1 MPGSLRVGP
10 APSVREYLH
19 PQGRKLRSREF
30 TGKSGSPDD
39 RRRGAAHLARKPASC
54 HNGAMRIV
62 STWSF
67 GLRAN
72 EAAWP
77 SLLDTTPERR
87 PGNIAAL
94 DAVEAAC
101 AYADAAAD
109 IDSVGYGGLPDADGR
124 VSLDGCVML
133 SPGRCGS
140 VAGLRSHLHPVS
152 VARRVMERTPHVML
166 VGPDADRFADTEGLA
181 TQELLSPEARASWEK
196 WKREGGVVDQS
207 RDRSLQPGLG
217 FDPLRPVDRRHGAD
231 GRLFGDAG
239 GSTGASLPPDE
250 ARWRHHDTIGCL
262 AIDGAG
268 VLAGGCSTSGTPFK
282 VPGRVGDSPII
293 GHGLYVDPAVGAA
306 TATGTGELI
315 MGICGAFLAVECM
328 RRGASPLE
336 AAREAVAR
344 IASTYPLEAHHQA
357 AFLVMARDGSF
368 ASASLRPGYRTSV
381 RDASGARA
389 VEPDFVAIP
398 DPSVTAPT
406 A

>member
-1 MPGSLRVGP
+1 MLM
-10 APSVREYLH
+10 A
-19 PQGRKLRSREF
+19 
-30 TGKSGSPDD
+30 
-39 RRRGAAHLARKPASC
+39 
-54 HNGAMRIV
+54 

-72 EAAWP
+72 EAGWP
-77 SLLDTTPERR
+77 RLQAGSS
-87 PGNIAAL
+87 L

-101 AYADAAAD
+101 AYADRAPD
-109 IDSVGYGGLPDADGR
+109 IDSVGFGGLPDASGR

-133 SPGRCGS
+133 SPMRCGS

-152 VARRVMERTPHVML
+152 VARLVMERTPHVML
-166 VGPDADRFADTEGLA
+166 VGADADLFADANGVA
-181 TQELLSPEARASWEK
+181 PAELLSDDARAAYESWTRK
-196 WKREGGVVDQS
+196 GGIVDQS
-207 RDRSLQPGLG
+207 RDAGSTLG
-217 FDPLRPVDRRHGAD
+217 FNPLRPVDLRHGDD
-231 GRLFGDAG
+231 GRLFG
-239 GSTGASLPPDE
+239 GAALPADE

-262 AIDGAG
+262 ALDARG

-282 VPGRVGDSPII
+282 LPGRVGDSPII

-328 RRGASPLE
+328 RRGASPLD
-336 AAREAVAR
+336 AAREAVSR
-344 IASTYPLEAHHQA
+344 IASTYPLESHHQA

-398 DPSVTAPT
+398 DASVTEPT

>member
-1 MPGSLRVGP
+1 
-10 APSVREYLH
+10 
-19 PQGRKLRSREF
+19 
-30 TGKSGSPDD
+30 
-39 RRRGAAHLARKPASC
+39 
-54 HNGAMRIV
+54 MRIV

-72 EAAWP
+72 EAAWQKVIAP
-77 SLLDTTPERR
+77 TMGS
-87 PGNIAAL
+87 IAAL

-101 AYADAAAD
+101 AYADAASD
-109 IDSVGYGGLPDADGR
+109 IDSVGYGGLPDATGR

-133 SPGRCGS
+133 SPAQCGS
-140 VAGLRSHLHPVS
+140 VAGLRRHLHPVS

-166 VGPDADRFADTEGLA
+166 VGADADLFANAQGLSES
-181 TQELLSPEARASWEK
+181 ELLSPEARATYEK
-196 WKREGGVVDQS
+196 WLREGGVVDQS
-207 RDRSLQPGLG
+207 RDASLAVGLG
-217 FDPLRPVDRRHGAD
+217 FDPLRPMDRRHGSD
-231 GRLFGDAG
+231 GRLFGG
-239 GSTGASLPPDE
+239 GELPPDE

-262 AIDGAG
+262 ALDANG

-328 RRGASPLE
+328 RRGASPLD
-336 AAREAVAR
+336 AAREAVSR
-344 IASTYPLEAHHQA
+344 IASTYPLESHHQA

-389 VEPDFVAIP
+389 LEPDFVAIP
-398 DPSVTAPT
+398 DASVSDASVTEPT

>member
-1 MPGSLRVGP
+1 
-10 APSVREYLH
+10 
-19 PQGRKLRSREF
+19 
-30 TGKSGSPDD
+30 
-39 RRRGAAHLARKPASC
+39 
-54 HNGAMRIV
+54 MRIV

-77 SLLDTTPERR
+77 LLLDPRIIDAKAE
-87 PGNIAAL
+87 NIAAL

-109 IDSVGYGGLPDADGR
+109 IDSVGYGGLPDAEGR

-133 SPGRCGS
+133 APGRCGS

-166 VGPDADRFADTEGLA
+166 VGSDADRFADRQGFA
-181 TQELLSPEARASWEK
+181 AAELLSPEARATWEK
-196 WKREGGVVDQS
+196 WRREGGVVDQS
-207 RDRSLQPGLG
+207 RDRALAPGLG
-217 FDPLRPVDRRHGAD
+217 FDPLRPVDRRHGSD
-231 GRLFGDAG
+231 GRLFGDAPP
-239 GSTGASLPPDE
+239 TDALPADE

-262 AIDGAG
+262 AIDAQGI
-268 VLAGGCSTSGTPFK
+268 LAGGCSTSGTPFK

-293 GHGLYVDPAVGAA
+293 GHGLYVDPTVGAA

-328 RRGASPLE
+328 RRGASPLD

-344 IASTYPLEAHHQA
+344 IASTYQLEAHHQA
-357 AFLVMARDGSF
+357 AFLVLARDGSF

-389 VEPDFVAIP
+389 VEPGFVAIP
-398 DPSVTAPT
+398 DPSVTGPT